1 MVSQTRKPFNLKK
14 KGNIEVIKME
24 KRLTKRDYFSRLIEI
39 VEGVDVD
46 NAAEIVDF
54 LNHEI
59 ELLSKKSN
67 VKTKTQKENE
77 GLMEVV
83 FAALAE
89 VGRPVTVT
97 ELMGASAE
105 VGTMS
110 NQKVSALLKKLK
122 DAGRV
127 VRVDDKKKAYFSIAE

>member
-1 MVSQTRKPFNLKK
+1 
-14 KGNIEVIKME
+14 ME
-24 KRLTKRDYFSRLIEI
+24 NKRMTKRDYFSKLIEI
-39 VEGVDVD
+39 VEGAYVD
-46 NAAEIVDF
+46 NSAEIVDF

-77 GLMEVV
+77 GLMEVI
-83 FAALAE
+83 FNALAE
-89 VGRPVTVT
+89 VGRPVTVS
-97 ELMGASAE
+97 ELQGANEE

>member
-1 MVSQTRKPFNLKK
+1 
-14 KGNIEVIKME
+14 ME
-24 KRLTKRDYFSRLIEI
+24 KRMTKRDYFSRLIEI
-39 VEGVDVD
+39 VEGAYVD
-46 NAAEIVDF
+46 NSTEIVDF

-77 GLMEVV
+77 SLMEVV
-83 FAALAE
+83 FGALAE

-97 ELMGASAE
+97 ELQGASEE

-127 VRVDDKKKAYFSIAE
+127 VRVDDKKKAYFSVAE

>member
-1 MVSQTRKPFNLKK
+1 
-14 KGNIEVIKME
+14 ME
-24 KRLTKRDYFSRLIEI
+24 KRITKRDYFSRLIEI
-39 VEGVDVD
+39 VEGVNVD
-46 NAAEIVDF
+46 NATEIVDF

-97 ELMGASAE
+97 ELMGANAE

-122 DAGRV
+122 DAERV

>member
-1 MVSQTRKPFNLKK
+1 
-14 KGNIEVIKME
+14 ME
-24 KRLTKRDYFSRLIEI
+24 NKRVTKREYFSRLIEI
-39 VEGVDVD
+39 VEGAYVD
-46 NAAEIVDF
+46 NSAEIVDF

-77 GLMEVV
+77 VLMEVI
-83 FAALAE
+83 FNALAE
-89 VGRPVTVT
+89 VGRPVTVS
-97 ELMGASAE
+97 ELQGANDE
-105 VGTMS
+105 VGAMS